1 MIRVFK
7 AEWRK
12 LRRPTL
18 FLGSLGAV
26 IGVTGLV
33 TSLLFLL
40 IDSRN
45 GNAERGERITREVLE
60 LASGVTI
67 GFSNSAGLLGL
78 VALCVFAA
86 QTAQEYTYGTLRN
99 LLVRQPRR
107 IQLLIGKYSS
117 MLVFAIA
124 TVVVSALT
132 SISVA
137 FALSGRAKVSTAAWT
152 TPDARSALI
161 HTFIN
166 VLISTVGY
174 GTVGMILGL
183 LLRSPISS
191 ISIGIGWLLVVESII
206 AIAWK
211 PSARWMPGQLLSII
225 SSGGAPIGVSDA
237 LAYSQALTRV
247 VIYLIGASLLV
258 GLLFKKRDVSN

>member
-1 MIRVFK
+1 MIRVFR

-18 FLGSLGAV
+18 FLGALGAV
-26 IGVTGLV
+26 IGVSGLV

-40 IDSRN
+40 IDSQS
-45 GNAERGERITREVLE
+45 GNAERGERITRDILQ
-60 LASGVTI
+60 LPSGVSI

-107 IQLLIGKYSS
+107 IQLLLGKYFS
-117 MLVFAIA
+117 MAIFATA
-124 TVVVSALT
+124 TVLVSAVTAIGL
-132 SISVA
+132 A
-137 FALSGRAKVSTAAWT
+137 FALSGRAKVSTTQWT
-152 TPDARSALI
+152 TSDARSALL

-166 VLISTVGY
+166 VLISTIGY

-191 ISIGIGWLLVVESII
+191 ISIGVGWLLVVESII

-211 PSARWMPGQLLSII
+211 PSAKWMPGQLLSIV
-225 SSGGAPIGVSDA
+225 SSGGTPIGMSDA
-237 LAYSQALTRV
+237 LSYSQALTRV
-247 VIYLIGASLLV
+247 TIYLVLASCIIGW
-258 GLLFKKRDVSN
+258 LFKKRDVSN